1 MTNSSLRKQN
11 VFTKLWRSVKPA
23 AMRFPALF
31 VLGIVAAVALAL
43 CIPSTVWF
51 ESWAEDFDELMAQ
64 IAWAGIWGM
73 LLSVLAQLILE
84 RQHGRRV
91 QLVAQAVVFAVSL
104 FALPPL
110 FSLINKAYCFTFLLL
125 PGVPIALAAGIVF
138 LLARAQGI
146 ELTIPNCVISALIA
160 GIASLCAMAGLLVV
174 FFAFTELIVEL
185 PDAGREVVL
194 YLLVFL
200 PLIAVQAGI
209 FIAFAARER
218 EQISLPAAYKVI
230 ILRILLPIGIALLAV
245 LYAYLLKCLFTLT
258 MPVGKINPF
267 VSLATGF
274 FLFFY
279 FAALPYESPFLAFF
293 RKYGAI
299 FLLPLAAA
307 QIAAFA
313 IRIEAY
319 GYTPARVASLMYI
332 IFSVASCALT
342 LVRSGKYVRG
352 SFLIFAALCLLGSAT
367 PLNVIDVAM
376 RSQVA
381 RIVRVYRAH
390 GLLANGVP
398 VAEGAAE
405 ALSAEEKRTVYE
417 SWDALWR
424 RYDSPSMPKWAQVY
438 DPDFEPTFG
447 FTAYEAK
454 YGEKAKADAAKYEE
468 KTRVTFYLNV
478 WAGEKIDISAF
489 SYMKRIPF
497 LTCDT
502 SDKGIFARILGQ
514 DIDLTD
520 ALTPYIPQEDTNRH
534 EEPIIVPVGDGK
546 TLILTRVEINAPIKP
561 TNDDELRCWIEGYL
575 CW

>member
-1 MTNSSLRKQN
+1 MARFSLHKPS
-11 VFTKLWRSVKPA
+11 VFSKLWRSVKPA
-23 AMRFPALF
+23 ATRFPALF

-51 ESWAEDFDELMAQ
+51 ESWTEDFDTLMER

-194 YLLVFL
+194 CLLVFL

-313 IRIEAY
+313 IRIDAY

-342 LVRSGKYVRG
+342 LVRGGKYVRG
-352 SFLIFAALCLLGSAT
+352 SFLIFAALCILGSAT

-381 RIVRVYRAH
+381 RIVRIYRAH
-390 GLLANGVP
+390 DLLANGVP

-424 RYDSPSMPKWAQVY
+424 RYDSSSMPKWAQ
-438 DPDFEPTFG
+438 DASDFNSTFG

-454 YGEKAKADAAKYEE
+454 HGEKTTAEY
-468 KTRVTFYLNV
+468 YLNV
-478 WAGEKIDISAF
+478 PDAITIDVSAF
-489 SYMKRIPF
+489 SYMKRIDSYE
-497 LTCDT
+497 CDT
-502 SDKGIFARILGQ
+502 SEKGIFARIHGQ

-520 ALTPYIPQEDTNRH
+520 ALTPYIPQENTRRYG
-534 EEPIIVPVGDGK
+534 EPLIIPAGGGK
-546 TLILTRVEINAPIKP
+546 TLILTYIRLTSYLKP
-561 TNDDELRCWIEGYL
+561 TNDDDKLVCWIEGYL

>member
-23 AMRFPALF
+23 ATRFPALF
-31 VLGIVAAVALAL
+31 VLGIVAAVAVAL
-43 CIPSTVWF
+43 RCSSYELLRSATSADTDLF
-51 ESWAEDFDELMAQ
+51 EWRMER
-64 IAWAGIWGM
+64 IAWAGVWGM

-91 QLVAQAVVFAVSL
+91 QLVAQAVVFAASL
-104 FALPPL
+104 FALPSL
-110 FSLINKAYCFTFLLL
+110 FSLIDKAYCFTFLLL

-138 LLARAQGI
+138 LLARTQGI

-185 PDAGREVVL
+185 PYAEREVVL
-194 YLLVFL
+194 YLLIFL

-307 QIAAFA
+307 QIVAFA

-342 LVRSGKYVRG
+342 LVRGGKYVRG
-352 SFLIFAALCLLGSAT
+352 SFLIFAALCILGSAT

-381 RIVRVYRAH
+381 RIVRIYRAH
-390 GLLANGVP
+390 DLLANGVP
-398 VAEGAAE
+398 VAKGAAE

-417 SWDALWR
+417 SWDALWLK
-424 RYDSPSMPKWAQVY
+424 YDSPSMPKWAQVY
-438 DPDFEPTFG
+438 DVENFEPTFG
-447 FTAYEAK
+447 FTTDEAK
-454 YGEKAKADAAKYEE
+454 HGEKTK
-468 KTRVTFYLNV
+468 VQFSLNV
-478 WAGEKIDISAF
+478 PDAITIDVSAF
-489 SYMKRIPF
+489 SYMKRIDSYE
-497 LTCDT
+497 CDT
-502 SDKGIFARILGQ
+502 SEKGIFARIHGQ

-520 ALTPYIPQEDTNRH
+520 ALTPYIPQEDTRRYG
-534 EEPIIVPVGDGK
+534 EPLIVPAGDGK
-546 TLILTRVEINAPIKP
+546 TLILTYIHLMSYLKP
-561 TNDDELRCWIEGYL
+561 TNDDDKLECWIEGYL

>member
-1 MTNSSLRKQN
+1 M
-11 VFTKLWRSVKPA
+11 WRSVKPA
-23 AMRFPALF
+23 ATRFPALF
-31 VLGIVAAVALAL
+31 VLGIVAAVAVAL
-43 CIPSTVWF
+43 RCSSYELLRSATSADTDLF
-51 ESWAEDFDELMAQ
+51 EWRMER
-64 IAWAGIWGM
+64 IAWAGVWGM

-138 LLARAQGI
+138 LLARTQGI

-267 VSLATGF
+267 VSLATGCY
-274 FLFFY
+274 LFFY

-313 IRIEAY
+313 IRIDAY
-319 GYTPARVASLMYI
+319 GYTPARVASLLYI

-342 LVRSGKYVRG
+342 LVRGGKYVRG
-352 SFLIFAALCLLGSAT
+352 SFLIFAALCILGSAT

-390 GLLANGVP
+390 GLLADGVP
-398 VAEGAAE
+398 VAKGAAE

-424 RYDSPSMPKWAQVY
+424 RYDSSSMPKWAQ
-438 DPDFEPTFG
+438 DASDFNSTFG

-454 YGEKAKADAAKYEE
+454 HGEKTTAQFSLSVSDAI
-468 KTRVTFYLNV
+468 T
-478 WAGEKIDISAF
+478 IDISAF
-489 SYMKRIPF
+489 SYMRRIDYHSCY
-497 LTCDT
+497 TN
-502 SDKGIFARILGQ
+502 DKGIFAAIYGQ
-514 DIDLTD
+514 EDIDLTD
-520 ALTPYIPQEDTNRH
+520 ALTPYIPQEDTKRYN
-534 EEPIIVPVGDGK
+534 EPLVIPISYGR

-561 TNDDELRCWIEGYL
+561 TSNDELRCWIEGYL

>member
-1 MTNSSLRKQN
+1 M
-11 VFTKLWRSVKPA
+11 WRSVKPA
-23 AMRFPALF
+23 ATRFPALF
-31 VLGIVAAVALAL
+31 VLGIVAAVAVAL
-43 CIPSTVWF
+43 RCSSYELLRSTTSADTDLF
-51 ESWAEDFDELMAQ
+51 EWRMER
-64 IAWAGIWGM
+64 IAWAGVWGM

-209 FIAFAARER
+209 FIAFAARGR

-313 IRIEAY
+313 IRIDAY
-319 GYTPARVASLMYI
+319 GYTPARVASLLYI

-342 LVRSGKYVRG
+342 LVRGGKYVRG

-390 GLLANGVP
+390 DLLADGVP

-417 SWDALWR
+417 SWDALWLKH
-424 RYDSPSMPKWAQVY
+424 DSPSMPKWAQVY
-438 DPDFEPTFG
+438 VEDFESTFG

-454 YGEKAKADAAKYEE
+454 HGEKTK
-468 KTRVTFYLNV
+468 VQFSLNV
-478 WAGEKIDISAF
+478 PDAITIDVSAF
-489 SYMKRIPF
+489 SYMKRIDRYE
-497 LTCDT
+497 CDT
-502 SDKGIFARILGQ
+502 SEKGIFATIHGQ

-520 ALTPYIPQEDTNRH
+520 ALTPYIPQENTRRYG
-534 EEPIIVPVGDGK
+534 EPLIVPAGGGK
-546 TLILTRVEINAPIKP
+546 TLILTYIRLTSYLKP
-561 TNDDELRCWIEGYL
+561 TNDDDKLVCWIEGYL

>member
-1 MTNSSLRKQN
+1 M
-11 VFTKLWRSVKPA
+11 KLWCSVKPA
-23 AMRFPALF
+23 ATRFPALF
-31 VLGIVAAVALAL
+31 VLGIVAAVALSL
-43 CIPSTVWF
+43 
-51 ESWAEDFDELMAQ
+51 DFPYGLDELTGR
-64 IAWAGIWGM
+64 IAWAGVWGM

-91 QLVAQAVVFAVSL
+91 QLVAQTVVFALSV

-110 FSLINKAYCFTFLLL
+110 FSLIDKAYCFTFLLL

-185 PDAGREVVL
+185 PSAGREVVL
-194 YLLVFL
+194 YLLIFL

-307 QIAAFA
+307 QIVAFA

-342 LVRSGKYVRG
+342 LVRGGKYVRG
-352 SFLIFAALCLLGSAT
+352 SFLIFAALCILGSAT

-390 GLLANGVP
+390 DLLANGVP

-405 ALSAEEKRTVYE
+405 ALTAEEKRTVYE
-417 SWDALWR
+417 SWDALWLK
-424 RYDSPSMPKWAQVY
+424 YDSPSMPKWAQVY
-438 DPDFEPTFG
+438 VEDFESTFG
-447 FTAYEAK
+447 FDFEEAK
-454 YGEKAKADAAKYEE
+454 YGEKTK
-468 KTRVTFYLNV
+468 VQFSLNV
-478 WAGEKIDISAF
+478 PDAITIDVSAF
-489 SYMKRIPF
+489 SYMKRIDSYE
-497 LTCDT
+497 CDT
-502 SDKGIFARILGQ
+502 SEKGIFATIHGQ

-520 ALTPYIPQEDTNRH
+520 ALTPYIPQENTRRYG
-534 EEPIIVPVGDGK
+534 EPLIVPAGGGK
-546 TLILTRVEINAPIKP
+546 TLILTYIRLTSYLKP
-561 TNDDELRCWIEGYL
+561 TNDDDKLVCWIEGYL

>member
-1 MTNSSLRKQN
+1 MER
-11 VFTKLWRSVKPA
+11 
-23 AMRFPALF
+23 
-31 VLGIVAAVALAL
+31 
-43 CIPSTVWF
+43 
-51 ESWAEDFDELMAQ
+51 
-64 IAWAGIWGM
+64 IAWAGVWGM
-73 LLSVLAQLILE
+73 LLSVLVQLLAEKRFAQ
-84 RQHGRRV
+84 RV
-91 QLVAQAVVFAVSL
+91 QLVAQAAVFAVSL
-104 FALPPL
+104 FALPSL
-110 FSLINKAYCFTFLLL
+110 FSLISKAYCFTFLLL
-125 PGVPIALAAGIVF
+125 PGVPAALAAVVVF
-138 LLARAQGI
+138 LLARTQGI
-146 ELTIPNCVISALIA
+146 ELTIPNSVISALIA

-185 PDAGREVVL
+185 PEAAHEFIL
-194 YLLVFL
+194 CLFVFL

-299 FLLPLAAA
+299 FLLPLVAA

-313 IRIEAY
+313 IRIDAY

-342 LVRSGKYVRG
+342 LVRGGKYVRG
-352 SFLIFAALCLLGSAT
+352 SFLIFAALCILGSAT

-390 GLLANGVP
+390 DLLADGVP
-398 VAEGAAE
+398 VAKGATE

-424 RYDSPSMPKWAQVY
+424 RYEIPSIPEWAQLY
-438 DPDFEPTFG
+438 ESDFKTTFG
-447 FTAYEAK
+447 FTTEEAK
-454 YGEKAKADAAKYEE
+454 YGEKTTAE
-468 KTRVTFYLNV
+468 FHLNV
-478 WAGEKIDISAF
+478 PDAITIDVSAF
-489 SYMKRIPF
+489 SYMKRIYRCE
-497 LTCDT
+497 CDT
-502 SDKGIFARILGQ
+502 SEKGIFARIHGQ

-520 ALTPYIPQEDTNRH
+520 ALTPYIPQEDTRRYG
-534 EEPIIVPVGDGK
+534 EPLIVPAGDGK
-546 TLILTRVEINAPIKP
+546 TLILTYIRLTSYLKP
-561 TNDDELRCWIEGYL
+561 TSDDDKLVCWIEGYL

>member
-1 MTNSSLRKQN
+1 MARFSLHKPG
-11 VFTKLWRSVKPA
+11 VFSKLWRSVKPA
-23 AMRFPALF
+23 ATRFPALF
-31 VLGIVAAVALAL
+31 VLGIVAAVAVAL
-43 CIPSTVWF
+43 YASSYELFRSETGPARNIF
-51 ESWAEDFDELMAQ
+51 EWRMER

-73 LLSVLAQLILE
+73 LLSVLAQLLAE
-84 RQHGRRV
+84 RRQGRRA
-91 QLVAQAVVFAVSL
+91 QLAAQAVIFAVSI

-110 FSLINKAYCFTFLLL
+110 FSLLSEAYRSMLLT
-125 PGVPIALAAGIVF
+125 GVPIALAAVIVF

-146 ELTIPNCVISALIA
+146 DLTIPNCVISALIA

-185 PDAGREVVL
+185 PSAEREVVL

-313 IRIEAY
+313 IRIDAY

-342 LVRSGKYVRG
+342 LVRGGKYVRG
-352 SFLIFAALCLLGSAT
+352 SFLIFAALCILGSAT

-390 GLLANGVP
+390 DLLANGVP
-398 VAEGAAE
+398 VAKGAAE

-417 SWDALWR
+417 SWNALWR
-424 RYDSPSMPKWAQVY
+424 NYDSPSMPKWAQVY
-438 DPDFEPTFG
+438 VEDFESTFG
-447 FTAYEAK
+447 FTIE
-454 YGEKAKADAAKYEE
+454 EAKYEE
-468 KTRVTFYLNV
+468 KTKVRFNLEVHDAIT
-478 WAGEKIDISAF
+478 IDISAF
-489 SYMKRIPF
+489 SYLRRIDYHKCI
-497 LTCDT
+497 TNE
-502 SDKGIFARILGQ
+502 KGIFAEVEVNGENL
-514 DIDLTD
+514 DLTD
-520 ALTPYIPQEDTNRH
+520 ALTPFIPQEDTTRY
-534 EEPIIVPVGDGK
+534 EPLIIPLSGGK
-546 TLILTRVEINAPIKP
+546 TLILTYIALTSHLQPTSDDDKVE
-561 TNDDELRCWIEGYL
+561 CWISGYL

>member
-1 MTNSSLRKQN
+1 
-11 VFTKLWRSVKPA
+11 
-23 AMRFPALF
+23 
-31 VLGIVAAVALAL
+31 
-43 CIPSTVWF
+43 
-51 ESWAEDFDELMAQ
+51 
-64 IAWAGIWGM
+64 
-73 LLSVLAQLILE
+73 
-84 RQHGRRV
+84 
-91 QLVAQAVVFAVSL
+91 
-104 FALPPL
+104 
-110 FSLINKAYCFTFLLL
+110 
-125 PGVPIALAAGIVF
+125 
-138 LLARAQGI
+138 
-146 ELTIPNCVISALIA
+146 
-160 GIASLCAMAGLLVV
+160 
-174 FFAFTELIVEL
+174 
-185 PDAGREVVL
+185 
-194 YLLVFL
+194 
-200 PLIAVQAGI
+200 
-209 FIAFAARER
+209 AFAARER

-342 LVRSGKYVRG
+342 LVRGGKYVRG
-352 SFLIFAALCLLGSAT
+352 SFLIFAALCILGSAT

-381 RIVRVYRAH
+381 RIVRIYRAH
-390 GLLANGVP
+390 DLLANGVP

-405 ALSAEEKRTVYE
+405 ALTAEEKRTVYE

-424 RYDSPSMPKWAQVY
+424 RYDSSSMPKWAQ
-438 DPDFEPTFG
+438 DASDFNSTFG
-447 FTAYEAK
+447 FTTEEAK
-454 YGEKAKADAAKYEE
+454 HGEKTKADAAKYDE
-468 KTRVTFYLNV
+468 KTKAQFSLSVSDAIT
-478 WAGEKIDISAF
+478 IDISAF
-489 SYMKRIPF
+489 SYMRRIDYHSCY
-497 LTCDT
+497 TN
-502 SDKGIFARILGQ
+502 DKGIFAAIYGQ
-514 DIDLTD
+514 EDIDLTE
-520 ALTPYIPQEDTNRH
+520 ALTPYIPQEDTRRYN
-534 EEPIIVPVGDGK
+534 EPLVIPISRGR

-561 TNDDELRCWIEGYL
+561 TSYDELRCWIEGYL

>member
-1 MTNSSLRKQN
+1 M
-11 VFTKLWRSVKPA
+11 WRSVKPA
-23 AMRFPALF
+23 ATRFPALF
-31 VLGIVAAVALAL
+31 VLGIVAAVAVAL
-43 CIPSTVWF
+43 RCS
-51 ESWAEDFDELMAQ
+51 SYELLRSATSADTDLFKWRMER

-73 LLSVLAQLILE
+73 LLSVLAQLLAE
-84 RQHGRRV
+84 RRHGRRV
-91 QLVAQAVVFAVSL
+91 QLVAQAVVFALSV

-185 PDAGREVVL
+185 PYAEREVVL
-194 YLLVFL
+194 YLLIFL

-342 LVRSGKYVRG
+342 LVRGGKYVRG
-352 SFLIFAALCLLGSAT
+352 SFLIFAALCILGSAT

-381 RIVRVYRAH
+381 RIVRIYRAH

-405 ALSAEEKRTVYE
+405 ALSAEEKRAVYE
-417 SWDALWR
+417 SWDALWLN
-424 RYDSPSMPKWAQVY
+424 YDSPSVPKWAQ
-438 DPDFEPTFG
+438 DASDFNSTFG
-447 FTAYEAK
+447 FDFEEAK
-454 YGEKAKADAAKYEE
+454 YGEKTKAQ
-468 KTRVTFYLNV
+468 FYLTV
-478 WAGEKIDISAF
+478 PDAITIDVSAF
-489 SYMKRIPF
+489 SYMKRIDNYE
-497 LTCDT
+497 CDT
-502 SDKGIFARILGQ
+502 SEKGIFATIHGQ

-520 ALTPYIPQEDTNRH
+520 ALTPYIPQENTRRYG
-534 EEPIIVPVGDGK
+534 EPLIVPVGGGK
-546 TLILTRVEINAPIKP
+546 TLILTYIRLTSYLKP
-561 TNDDELRCWIEGYL
+561 TNDDDKLVCWIEGYL